1 MDQLTNPEECTF
13 INLTDNPSQGRESRR
28 TQVRRTVMR
37 DYHQRRKRRKNPSPD
52 EVALSLPSTS
62 VSRVIPN
69 FPVSMP
75 SLARLEPQSTTL
87 LQPKT
92 WASPQQAQISRL
104 IIQYLGGLTQKAGQ
118 DMSCVAF
125 VHRGFKDMVRVP
137 GYGKTPLEI
146 CGEVLHSFEHDTYA
160 SAADRYFALWTRVH
174 HHQEEIYLQVFF
186 NQLRLHRELTPKS
199 FHGC

>member
-1 MDQLTNPEECTF
+1 MDQPTNPEECTF

-28 TQVRRTVMR
+28 KHVRRTVMR

-52 EVALSLPSTS
+52 EVALIPPRTS
-62 VSRVIPN
+62 VSRV
-69 FPVSMP
+69 FPTLPVPMP

-87 LQPKT
+87 LRPKT
-92 WASPQQAQISRL
+92 WTSPQQAQISRL

-125 VHRGFKDMVRVP
+125 VHRGFKDMVRVH
-137 GYGKTPLEI
+137 GHSKTPLEI
-146 CGEVLHSFEHDTYA
+146 CGEVLHSFENDTYA

-174 HHQEEIYLQVFF
+174 RHQEEIYLQVLS
-186 NQLRLHRELTPKS
+186 NQIRVFVGNLH
-199 FHGC
+199 